1 MKKTLKFDDG
11 SILVGSSSTFTVT
24 QEDQSEVDIFD
35 MPSKYIWIS
44 SRNILDGYGD
54 REGNTYYGI
63 TVESG
68 AKRYTLTVQDLQPFK
83 YENIKCKVIE
93 RTSTKDATA
102 VVTLLDGTKE
112 YIFGIIS
119 YHNNN
124 KIVKIDSI
132 KSNQQ
137 IISVQKL
144 ANLTEVNLKGDVII
158 INIFD
163 NPKLTKITCDQA
175 IQPSVINMK
184 NNPLLATVPQFKSG
198 VYNNMKQAFRDCPKL
213 DMDTSVFTLSGDCS
227 EMFMNTGITV
237 LHIKDGGI
245 TNLKSI
251 ADNASARETL
261 QEVHINGNL
270 ETCTDFSRA
279 FAVNTALK
287 KCDMSGVNFRNA
299 TSVNEIFYAC
309 GQLTTVG
316 MNFATMGDKMSDIG
330 AMFGSSGITDD
341 IILPT
346 SMPKLNNAIYLCSPY
361 TKKLVLP
368 NSETL
373 MFVDQNYRIMLDN
386 ATSLEYLE
394 WPNFTNNKNNTSINF
409 TANTKLG
416 TGSDE
421 NLQAF
426 KRLFANAFD
435 RKAAGYGVC
444 TVQLAAAQ
452 KALLTAEEITAFENK
467 GYKIA

>member
-11 SILVGSSSTFTVT
+11 SVLVGSGSTFTVT

-44 SRNILDGYGD
+44 NRDILSDAEETQGD
-54 REGNTYYGI
+54 IYIGI
-63 TVESG
+63 YINAGS
-68 AKRYTLTVQDLQPFK
+68 KRYGLTVQDLQPFK

-93 RTSTKDATA
+93 KTDTEDAVLKLTNTDGST
-102 VVTLLDGTKE
+102 E
-112 YIFGIIS
+112 YNFYPNLTYNSGAQ
-119 YHNNN
+119 
-124 KIVKIDSI
+124 KVEALQEVDSI
-132 KSNQQ
+132 NINYCNSLTTISLMGNITQK
-137 IISVQKL
+137 IIVH
-144 ANLTEVNLKGDVII
+144 GC
-158 INIFD
+158 
-163 NPKLTKITCDQA
+163 PKLTNITCDRPISPQM
-175 IQPSVINMK
+175 ISITNNLELLSVPTFKSAVYKNMK
-184 NNPLLATVPQFKSG
+184 AAFKE
-198 VYNNMKQAFRDCPKL
+198 NPKL
-213 DMDTSVFTLSGDCS
+213 DMDTSVFTLSGNCS

-237 LHIKDGGI
+237 LHINDGGI

-251 ADNASARETL
+251 ADNASTRETL

-287 KCDMSGVNFRNA
+287 KCDMSGVNFGNA

-394 WPNFTNNKNNTSINF
+394 WPNFTNNENNTSINF
-409 TANTKLG
+409 TSNTKLG
-416 TGSDE
+416 TGSEE

-426 KRLFANAFD
+426 KKLFTDAFD
-435 RKAAGYGVC
+435 RKTAGYAVC